1 MRRTE
6 ATFPPLV
13 GWLNSTLACKERT
26 MLRAL
31 AFGVI
36 AAVAGRQL
44 YKSGALRRFGDDFN
58 RRLETLRA
66 ERGSSMPRTSMPR
79 TATSGMQPAGASP
92 GMGSGMQNPPI

>member
-1 MRRTE
+1 MRRAD
-6 ATFPPLV
+6 ATFPPLM

-58 RRLETLRA
+58 RRLETLRT
-66 ERGSSMPRTSMPR
+66 ERRSSMPR
-79 TATSGMQPAGASP
+79 TATSGMQPAGVGS

>member
-1 MRRTE
+1 
-6 ATFPPLV
+6 
-13 GWLNSTLACKERT
+13 

-58 RRLETLRA
+58 RRLETLRT
-66 ERGSSMPRTSMPR
+66 ERRSSMPRTAMPR
-79 TATSGMQPAGASP
+79 TATSGMQPAGAGT